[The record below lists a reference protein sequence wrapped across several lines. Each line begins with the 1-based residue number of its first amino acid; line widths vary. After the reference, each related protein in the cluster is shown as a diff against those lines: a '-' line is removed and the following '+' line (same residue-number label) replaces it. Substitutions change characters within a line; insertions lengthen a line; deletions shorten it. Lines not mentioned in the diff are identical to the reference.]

1 MDIIIISLYSNKDI
15 FLRELISNASDAL
28 DKLRFLS
35 LTDEEVLGEGD
46 NAKLEIQIK
55 LDKEKKILSI
65 RDRGIGMMKED
76 LIKNLG
82 TVAKSGTSAF
92 VEKMQSSEDLN
103 LIGQFGVGFYSVYLA
118 ADYVEAPSKHNKDKQ
133 YVWESK
139 ADEALAISE
148 DTCNEPLGRGTEI
161 RLQIRDEA
169 GEYLE
174 DKNLKAK
181 QTFQNFKAVMVV
193 VKRTAQLMYQAAL
206 MESGFM
212 FNDPKDFASR
222 IYSSVKSSLS
232 ISPDAIIEEEDDVE
246 EVET

>member
-1 MDIIIISLYSNKDI
+1 MICGSTGKKLLAKARMI
-15 FLRELISNASDAL
+15 LISSVTLPEEKLGAVPNGLSTDSDVA
-28 DKLRFLS
+28 KRFLS

-55 LDKEKKILSI
+55 LDKEKKFLSI

-82 TVAKSGTSAF
+82 TIAKSGTSG
-92 VEKMQSSEDLN
+92 
-103 LIGQFGVGFYSVYLA
+103 I
-118 ADYVEAPSKHNKDKQ
+118 YVEQ
-133 YVWESK
+133 K
-139 ADEALAISE
+139 ADGALAISE
-148 DTCNEPLGRGTEI
+148 DTWNEPLGRGTEI
-161 RLQIRDEA
+161 RLHIRDEA

-174 DKNLKAK
+174 EKNL
-181 QTFQNFKAVMVV
+181 
-193 VKRTAQLMYQAAL
+193 KRTAQVMYQAAL

-212 FNDPKDFASR
+212 LNDPKDFSSR

-232 ISPDAIIEEEDDVE
+232 ISPDAIIEDEDDVE